1 MKVVL
6 VSGIWPPDPGGPA
19 SHAPALAGFLHDRGH
34 VVEVVTTADSEPA
47 SRGYPVRWVRRR
59 SSLRHARAALLVREC
74 ARRAD
79 VVYATSMIRRAAIG
93 SSLARRPLV
102 VKVTSDEVFERARR
116 SGRFAGT
123 LDEFQEESSG
133 RILLLRVTRQAAL
146 RRASHLFFP
155 SAYLRDVALGWGVD
169 PSRVS
174 VLANPAPPLPDLP
187 SREALRAELGL
198 EGFVLGFAG
207 RLVPAKALDVALRA
221 VAAVPGVTIVI
232 VGDGPDRPALESM
245 ARELG
250 IEERVH
256 FRGTV
261 GRDEVLRLFR
271 ASDAALL
278 SSAWENF
285 PHTVVE
291 ALAVGCPV
299 VATRVGG
306 IPEVVRDGE
315 NGLLVPPLDTDGL
328 ASAISRLADDS
339 GLRAR
344 VAAAAAASVASHT
357 EQAVFSAIEAELEK
371 AARG

>member
-250 IEERVH
+250 IEERVQ

>member
-1 MKVVL
+1 M
-6 VSGIWPPDPGGPA
+6 
-19 SHAPALAGFLHDRGH
+19 
-34 VVEVVTTADSEPA
+34 
-47 SRGYPVRWVRRR
+47 
-59 SSLRHARAALLVREC
+59 
-74 ARRAD
+74 
-79 VVYATSMIRRAAIG
+79 
-93 SSLARRPLV
+93 
-102 VKVTSDEVFERARR
+102 
-116 SGRFAGT
+116 
-123 LDEFQEESSG
+123 
-133 RILLLRVTRQAAL
+133 
-146 RRASHLFFP
+146 
-155 SAYLRDVALGWGVD
+155 
-169 PSRVS
+169 
-174 VLANPAPPLPDLP
+174 
-187 SREALRAELGL
+187 
-198 EGFVLGFAG
+198 
-207 RLVPAKALDVALRA
+207 
-221 VAAVPGVTIVI
+221 I
-232 VGDGPDRPALESM
+232 VGDGPDRSALESM

-261 GRDEVLRLFR
+261 GRDDVLRLFR

-285 PHTVVE
+285 PHAVVE